1 MKELLAKMWRQDAA
15 TGAEYMSLVG
25 LSMDE
30 VRQLAAW
37 VGLRQR
43 QEFDGP
49 NAQRRLEFAR
59 WLYQHERISG

>member
-1 MKELLAKMWRQDAA
+1 MRELLAKMWRQDAA
-15 TGAEYMSLVG
+15 TGAEYLSIVG

-37 VGLRQR
+37 IGLRQR

-59 WLYQHERISG
+59 WLAQQGRISG